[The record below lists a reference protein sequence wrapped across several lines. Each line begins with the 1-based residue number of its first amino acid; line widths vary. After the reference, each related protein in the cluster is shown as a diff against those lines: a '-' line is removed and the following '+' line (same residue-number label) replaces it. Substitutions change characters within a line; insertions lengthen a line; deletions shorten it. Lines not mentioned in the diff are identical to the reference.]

1 MPDPLNISIAGQ
13 ETSFRPSDAL
23 YAELAARG
31 PSLPAV
37 IKRDLAR
44 YYQTLHWEQPTDLSL
59 QDARALYDRITKHPF
74 SALGMPAAAIH
85 QDNWDYTDIQIL
97 ALLDTTERAEQLVT
111 RHDMTVDDALVQVG
125 LVKE

>member
-37 IKRDLAR
+37 IKRSLATWFHYIKQHQPKLRADQAR
-44 YYQTLHWEQPTDLSL
+44 YYYDNLITHQNPYALFAATTPDTWMRWDTWQIPLMI
-59 QDARALYDRITKHPF
+59 DAL
-74 SALGMPAAAIH
+74 
-85 QDNWDYTDIQIL
+85 
-97 ALLDTTERAEQLVT
+97 ERAEQLVT

>member
-74 SALGMPAAAIH
+74 SALGIAAAIH
-85 QDNWDYTDIQIL
+85 QGSWNYTDIQLL
-97 ALLDTTERAEQLVT
+97 ALLDATERVHELVT
-111 RHDMTVDDALVQVG
+111 RHDMPVDDALVQVG